1 MPLHKHSLHDM
12 IESKYAVDAG
22 AELGPAYLFFGCRK
36 KSQDYIYEQELSMY
50 SRNGVLEKL
59 FVAFS
64 RDATSKVYVQHQMQQ
79 QAAFITEVLSEGPNG
94 QVYVCGDAKRMA
106 KDVHSALLDML
117 QTTSGFSSSE
127 AEVRL
132 KNLTDTGRYQRDV
145 W

>member
-1 MPLHKHSLHDM
+1 
-12 IESKYAVDAG
+12 
-22 AELGPAYLFFGCRK
+22 
-36 KSQDYIYEQELSMY
+36 MY

-79 QAAFITEVLSEGPNG
+79 QATVITEVLSEGPNG
-94 QVYVCGDAKRMA
+94 YVYVCGDAKRMA